1 MGGFMDSKEASII
14 REFCHLS
21 IGELRLEIHDA
32 IEKFV
37 VLTKSEEEATR
48 ILEKY
53 GKQAYFDFNDWKKI
67 RYYKLMEVAKLK
79 NLVIP
84 NEWYNVDFTNDD
96 VIVRIK
102 EIMYDDIKWINEYCY
117 LHDYGF
123 YEDGV
128 LEENENIDGKSEFIN
143 LPSDIEI
150 DKVITFYNDIIEKEF
165 GDRKKLV
172 K

>member
-1 MGGFMDSKEASII
+1 MNNNEENIL

-21 IGELRLEIHDA
+21 IEDLMYEIHDA

-84 NEWYNVDFTNDD
+84 NEWYDVDITDDD
-96 VIVRIK
+96 VIKRIIEYRND
-102 EIMYDDIKWINEYCY
+102 EIKLIDEYSYIYDGCFIDE
-117 LHDYGF
+117 F
-123 YEDGV
+123 QV
-128 LEENENIDGKSEFIN
+128 SEELRDFTY
-143 LPSDIEI
+143 LPSDLEI
-150 DKVITFYNDIIEKEF
+150 DKLCDFYRGIIEETF
-165 GDRKKLV
+165 DNRKKLV

>member
-1 MGGFMDSKEASII
+1 MGGFMDNKKENIL
-14 REFCHLS
+14 REFCYLS
-21 IGELRLEIHDA
+21 IDELRLEIHDA

-53 GKQAYFDFNDWKKI
+53 GKQAYFDFNDWKKT

-84 NEWYNVDFTNDD
+84 NECYDVDITDDD
-96 VIVRIK
+96 VIKRIIEYRND
-102 EIMYDDIKWINEYCY
+102 EIKLIDEYSYIYDGCFIDEIQVSEELRDFTY
-117 LHDYGF
+117 L
-123 YEDGV
+123 
-128 LEENENIDGKSEFIN
+128 S
-143 LPSDIEI
+143 SDLEI
-150 DKVITFYNDIIEKEF
+150 DKLCDFYRGIIEETF
-165 GDRKKLV
+165 DNRKKLV

>member
-1 MGGFMDSKEASII
+1 MGGFMDNKKENIL

-21 IGELRLEIHDA
+21 IDELRLEIHDA

-53 GKQAYFDFNDWKKI
+53 GKQAYFHFNDWKKT
-67 RYYKLMEVAKLK
+67 RYYKLMEVSKLK

-84 NEWYNVDFTNDD
+84 NEWYDVDITDDD
-96 VIVRIK
+96 VIKRIIEYRND
-102 EIMYDDIKWINEYCY
+102 EIKLIDGYSYIYDGCFIDEIQ
-117 LHDYGF
+117 
-123 YEDGV
+123 V
-128 LEENENIDGKSEFIN
+128 LEELRDFTY
-143 LPSDIEI
+143 LPSDLEI
-150 DKVITFYNDIIEKEF
+150 DKLCDFYRGIIEETF
-165 GDRKKLV
+165 DNRKKLV

>member
-1 MGGFMDSKEASII
+1 MNGGFMDNKKENIL

-21 IGELRLEIHDA
+21 IDELRLEIHDA

-53 GKQAYFDFNDWKKI
+53 GKQVYFDFNDWKKT

-84 NEWYNVDFTNDD
+84 NECYDVDITDDD
-96 VIVRIK
+96 VIKRIIEYRND
-102 EIMYDDIKWINEYCY
+102 EIKLIDEYSYIYDGCFIDEIQ
-117 LHDYGF
+117 
-123 YEDGV
+123 V
-128 LEENENIDGKSEFIN
+128 SEELRDFTY
-143 LPSDIEI
+143 LPSDLEI
-150 DKVITFYNDIIEKEF
+150 DKLCDFYRGIIEETF
-165 GDRKKLV
+165 DNRKKLV

>member
-1 MGGFMDSKEASII
+1 MGGFMDSKEASVL

-21 IGELRLEIHDA
+21 ESDLMMEIHDA
-32 IEKFV
+32 VEKFV
-37 VLTKSEEEATR
+37 ILTKSEQEA
-48 ILEKY
+48 LFVLQKY
-53 GKQAYFDFNDWKKI
+53 NKNAYFDFNDWKKTK
-67 RYYKLMEVAKLK
+67 YYKLMSVAKLK

-84 NEWYNVDFTNDD
+84 TEWYNVDITDND

-128 LEENENIDGKSEFIN
+128 LKETENIDGISEFIS

-150 DKVITFYNDIIEKEF
+150 DKVITIYNDIIEKEF
-165 GDRKKLV
+165 GNGKKLV

>member
-1 MGGFMDSKEASII
+1 MGGFMDNNMENIL

-21 IGELRLEIHDA
+21 IDELRLEIHDA

-37 VLTKSEEEATR
+37 VLTNLEEEATR

-84 NEWYNVDFTNDD
+84 NEWYDVDITDDD
-96 VIVRIK
+96 VIKRIIEYRND
-102 EIMYDDIKWINEYCY
+102 EIKLIDEYSYIYDGCFIDEIQ
-117 LHDYGF
+117 
-123 YEDGV
+123 V
-128 LEENENIDGKSEFIN
+128 SEELRDFTY
-143 LPSDIEI
+143 LPSDLEI
-150 DKVITFYNDIIEKEF
+150 DKLCDFYRGIIEETF
-165 GDRKKLV
+165 DNRKKLV

>member
-1 MGGFMDSKEASII
+1 MGGFMDNKKENIL

-21 IGELRLEIHDA
+21 IDELRLEIHDA

-37 VLTKSEEEATR
+37 VLTNSEEEATR

-84 NEWYNVDFTNDD
+84 NEWYDVDITDDD